1 MYLLSKKRE
10 YWKIRARGIF
20 LKSNSILTVKFC
32 FVLFSWLQG
41 LWAYLSLKLFTQDSE
56 GSKDQPVKLA
66 AFPVSLKASG
76 DSVRNKYMQRL
87 SVFSRNLDMIPE
99 NHSFI
104 YSFIC
109 PPLTEPWYGKITELG
124 TEINM
129 WVWSSRRSPA
139 SEADRQFNG
148 SYPELMGLQV
158 GAWKP
163 CTSIRHSMQT
173 PWQQQF
179 FLYISRNWLVSRILV
194 NIQ

>member
-1 MYLLSKKRE
+1 MSISITQVVHAGLGRLKGPTCKTCCFSCLTQSIWRFSKEQIHAKV
-10 YWKIRARGIF
+10 I
-20 LKSNSILTVKFC
+20 
-32 FVLFSWLQG
+32 
-41 LWAYLSLKLFTQDSE
+41 LFT
-56 GSKDQPVKLA
+56 
-66 AFPVSLKASG
+66 
-76 DSVRNKYMQRL
+76 
-87 SVFSRNLDMIPE
+87 RNLDMIPE
-99 NHSFI
+99 NRSFI